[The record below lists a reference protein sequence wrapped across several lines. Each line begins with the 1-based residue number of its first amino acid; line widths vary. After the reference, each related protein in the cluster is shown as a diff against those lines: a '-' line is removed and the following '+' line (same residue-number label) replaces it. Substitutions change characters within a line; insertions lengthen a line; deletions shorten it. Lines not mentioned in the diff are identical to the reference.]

1 MGEHDCRRRKGDLS
15 LQTVGKTGIKELSS
29 ADKKPAYC
37 IHEISVPP
45 LGHANMEVTQG
56 ARED

>member
-1 MGEHDCRRRKGDLS
+1 MGEHDYRCRKGDLS
-15 LQTVGKTGIKELSS
+15 LQTGGKTGIKELSS

-37 IHEISVPP
+37 IHEISLSS